1 MRSASSSAEGRLSPT
16 ATITESSARRRR
28 TRNARSGRRPRELA
42 DPMSTSTVTGPRL
55 VFCSRWARTRHV
67 GEQNRAGRPVV
78 FDGTG
83 STQPGAAEVAEPRV
97 PFRNESSALSPS
109 GEGVVLLA
117 DSRRSRF
124 WCPRARR
131 LSFWTA
137 HRLAFELN
145 AMEPLEDAF
154 HEGVGHGRVPERPC
168 LGVLI

>member
-83 STQPGAAEVAEPRV
+83 STQPGAAQVAEPRV

-117 DSRRSRF
+117 RLTTFSLLVPASLKAFLLDGASTRL
-124 WCPRARR
+124 RARR
-131 LSFWTA
+131 DGA
-137 HRLAFELN
+137 AR
-145 AMEPLEDAF
+145 
-154 HEGVGHGRVPERPC
+154 GRGP
-168 LGVLI
+168 